1 MREKRKDLVAVL
13 RRVACELIKQ
23 RSFHLCNFGLDHGAR
38 SALLVFVL
46 VFVLVHPIQQRLC
59 QQRPHAVASF
69 RLRVDEACAPPRAH
83 TQAVRNR
90 APRRP

>member
-1 MREKRKDLVAVL
+1 VSVLTGGGLPSQFCKPERKRERRERDLVTVF

-23 RSFHLCNFGLDHGAR
+23 RSFHLCNLGLDHGAR

-59 QQRPHAVASF
+59 
-69 RLRVDEACAPPRAH
+69 
-83 TQAVRNR
+83 
-90 APRRP
+90 